1 MVARFLGV
9 EEVAGSSPAGPTMN
23 DAGSVIVLGVSPTVG
38 WVPVGSP
45 IEEVRKVETLPT
57 IVTLLIALSVA
68 SERLVEIIKGVI
80 PFLNQQ
86 NQNATQEGWR
96 RAAVQAMAVVAGIVT
111 ALLARSAITDVVPK
125 AWQSTSGIL
134 ALGLLASGGS
144 GLWNAVL
151 GYLLQVKDLKKLDV
165 KARTKK

>member
-1 MVARFLGV
+1 
-9 EEVAGSSPAGPTMN
+9 MN

-96 RAAVQAMAVVAGIVT
+96 RAAAQGMAVVAGRVT
-111 ALLARSAITDVVPK
+111 AIPDRA
-125 AWQSTSGIL
+125 
-134 ALGLLASGGS
+134 
-144 GLWNAVL
+144 AVTADAPP
-151 GYLLQVKDLKKLDV
+151 Q
-165 KARTKK
+165 